1 MQIYENFVSIVSM
14 NVTEIN
20 SLLLQAFMF
29 ACRVEKVEE
38 MKGMLE
44 TKRKVNEQC

>member
-14 NVTEIN
+14 NVTEMN
-20 SLLLQAFMF
+20 SLLQAFMF